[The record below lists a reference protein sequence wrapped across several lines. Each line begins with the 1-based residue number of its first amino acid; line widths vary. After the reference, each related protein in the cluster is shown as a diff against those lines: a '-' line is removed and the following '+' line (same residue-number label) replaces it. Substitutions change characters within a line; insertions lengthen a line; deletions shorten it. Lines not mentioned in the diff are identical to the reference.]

1 MSDEDIKPSASLQYN
16 IPECSDIIRLICVFL
31 KNSEEDKKDRLP
43 LVCKLMQ
50 CIFCLSNECKSYL
63 GRTFGY
69 ATPHKMMNEIGKHLE
84 GFAAE
89 DEVLCPHPQCK
100 AVGLVLPTVM
110 GFKNHTATVHKIIL
124 RA

>member
-1 MSDEDIKPSASLQYN
+1 
-16 IPECSDIIRLICVFL
+16 
-31 KNSEEDKKDRLP
+31 
-43 LVCKLMQ
+43 
-50 CIFCLSNECKSYL
+50 
-63 GRTFGY
+63 
-69 ATPHKMMNEIGKHLE
+69 MMNEIGKHLE